1 MHSQFFTNLFD
12 YQHHFNQLLIAKLA
26 TNPNF
31 QKTSEKA
38 ILLLNH
44 TINTHQIWNARIMPN
59 DSETN
64 FGVFQIHPIED
75 LPKIDLKNYQQTLQ
89 IIQSVPL
96 QQIITYTNTKGEQ
109 FSNTAQDILFH
120 IINHTTYH
128 RGQIAT
134 ECRINGI
141 EPLVDDYIFYK
152 RTANFVSP

>member
-96 QQIITYTNTKGEQ
+96 QQIITYTNTKAN
-109 FSNTAQDILFH
+109 SL
-120 IINHTTYH
+120 
-128 RGQIAT
+128 AT
-134 ECRINGI
+134 Q
-141 EPLVDDYIFYK
+141 PKIFC
-152 RTANFVSP
+152 FI